1 MENEMRAKIRAEVE
15 ISECHIN
22 PHRVQNLLS
31 GSF

>member
-1 MENEMRAKIRAEVE
+1 MENEMRGKIRAEVK

-22 PHRVQNLLS
+22 LHRVQNLLS